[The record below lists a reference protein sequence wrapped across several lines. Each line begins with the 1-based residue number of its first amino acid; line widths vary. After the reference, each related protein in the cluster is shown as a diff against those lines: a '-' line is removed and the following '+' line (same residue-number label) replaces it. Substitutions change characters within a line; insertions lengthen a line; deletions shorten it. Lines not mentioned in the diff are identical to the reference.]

1 MSFTR
6 IDHVMIVVPELDRG
20 VDTYARLGFSVQPG
34 GEHPGIGTHNAIAFN
49 DEDYLELIA
58 IRDRDEYARSNPWS
72 VRARGL
78 VELVERGGG
87 LRYLI
92 VQSDDLAADVAA
104 MRARGVDVG
113 ELAEGNRRTP
123 SGRERRWK
131 FAMLGPR
138 NPLPVFFIQHITPL
152 AERRPAG
159 AGHPNGVYR
168 TERAYIAV
176 SDLAAAVDT
185 YSRVLGM
192 AKPPLER
199 GTVIMAE
206 MAVFQL
212 GNSGLTLAHPYG
224 PGACAE
230 ALSRRGP
237 GPFQVLYRTKSMDA
251 AARWMSEHGVPPPAR
266 GTRNTGEQ
274 AMLVPPEH
282 ACGAYIGFVG
292 PP

>member
-6 IDHVMIVVPELDRG
+6 IDHVMIAVPELDQG
-20 VDTYARLGFSVQPG
+20 IDTYARLGFNVQPG
-34 GEHPGIGTHNAIAFN
+34 GEHPGKGTHNAIAFN
-49 DEDYLELIA
+49 EEDYLELIA
-58 IRDRDEYARSNPWS
+58 IRDRDEYARGRVWG
-72 VRARGL
+72 GL
-78 VELVERGGG
+78 IELAERGGG
-87 LRYLI
+87 LRFLI
-92 VQSDDLAADVAA
+92 VQSDDLHADVAA
-104 MRARGVDVG
+104 MRARGVEVGDV
-113 ELAEGNRRTP
+113 AEGERRTP
-123 SGRERRWK
+123 SGAQRRWK
-131 FAMLGPR
+131 LAMLGPR
-138 NPLPVFFIQHITPL
+138 NPLPVFFIEHITPL

-159 AGHPNGVYR
+159 AAHPNGAYR

-176 SDLAAAVDT
+176 SDLAAEVDT

-192 AKPPLER
+192 AKPPITR

-212 GNSGLTLAHPYG
+212 GTSGLTLAHPYAPG
-224 PGACAE
+224 PCAD

-251 AARWMSEHGVPPPAR
+251 AARWLTEHGVPPPAR

-292 PP
+292 TP

>member
-1 MSFTR
+1 VSFTR
-6 IDHVMIVVPELDRG
+6 IDHVMIAVPELDHG
-20 VDTYARLGFSVQPG
+20 IDTYARLGFSVQLG
-34 GEHPGIGTHNAIAFN
+34 GVHPGVGTHNAIAFN
-49 DEDYLELIA
+49 EEDYLELIA
-58 IRDRDEYARSNPWS
+58 IRDRDEYARTNRLS
-72 VRARGL
+72 GL
-78 VELVERGGG
+78 VELIERGGG
-87 LRYLI
+87 LCYLI
-92 VQSDDLAADVAA
+92 VQSDDLAGDVAA
-104 MRARGVDVG
+104 MRGRGVDIG

-131 FAMLGPR
+131 VARLGPR

-185 YSRVLGM
+185 YSRLLGM
-192 AKPPLER
+192 AKPPIER

-212 GNSGLTLAHPYG
+212 GASGLTLAHPYG
-224 PGACAE
+224 PGACAD

-237 GPFQVLYRTKSMDA
+237 GPFQMLYRTKSMDA
-251 AARWMSEHGVPPPAR
+251 AARWLSEHGVPPPAR

>member
-1 MSFTR
+1 VSLTR
-6 IDHVMIVVPELDRG
+6 IDHVMIAVPELDRG

-34 GEHPGIGTHNAIAFN
+34 GDHPGKGTHNAIAFN
-49 DEDYLELIA
+49 EEDYLELIA
-58 IRDRDEYARSNPWS
+58 IRDRDEYARRNPW
-72 VRARGL
+72 RGLADL
-78 VELVERGGG
+78 VELGGG
-87 LRYLI
+87 LCYLI

-104 MRARGVDVG
+104 MRGRGVEVG

-131 FAMLGPR
+131 LAMLGPR
-138 NPLPVFFIQHITPL
+138 HPLPVFFIQHITPL

-192 AKPPLER
+192 AKPPIER

-212 GNSGLTLAHPYG
+212 GASGLTLAHPYA
-224 PGACAE
+224 PGVCAD

-237 GPFQVLYRTKSMDA
+237 GPFQVLYRTKSMEA
-251 AARWMSEHGVPPPAR
+251 AARWLSEHGVPPPAR

>member
-1 MSFTR
+1 VAFTR
-6 IDHVMIVVPELDRG
+6 IDHAMIAVPELNRG
-20 VDTYARLGFSVQPG
+20 IDTYLRLGFSVQPG
-34 GEHPGIGTHNAIAFN
+34 GDHPGKGTHNAIAVN
-49 DEDYLELIA
+49 EEDYLELIA
-58 IRDRDEYARSNPWS
+58 IRDRDEYARGNPWS
-72 VRARGL
+72 GL
-78 VELVERGGG
+78 VELGESGGG

-104 MRARGVDVG
+104 MRGRGVDVG
-113 ELAEGNRRTP
+113 DVAEGSRRTP
-123 SGRERRWK
+123 SGHERRWR
-131 FAMLGPR
+131 FAPLGPR
-138 NPLPVFFIQHITPL
+138 NPLPVFFIQHLTPL

-185 YSRVLGM
+185 YSHILGM
-192 AKPPLER
+192 AKPPTER

-206 MAVFQL
+206 MGVFRL
-212 GNSGLTLAHPYG
+212 GSSGLALAHPCA
-224 PGACAE
+224 PGVCAD

-237 GPFQVLYRTKSMDA
+237 GPFQLLYRTKSMDA
-251 AARWMSEHGVPPPAR
+251 AARWLSEHGVPPPAR

-282 ACGAYIGFVG
+282 ACGVYIGFVG

>member
-1 MSFTR
+1 
-6 IDHVMIVVPELDRG
+6 
-20 VDTYARLGFSVQPG
+20 
-34 GEHPGIGTHNAIAFN
+34 
-49 DEDYLELIA
+49 
-58 IRDRDEYARSNPWS
+58 
-72 VRARGL
+72 
-78 VELVERGGG
+78 
-87 LRYLI
+87 
-92 VQSDDLAADVAA
+92 
-104 MRARGVDVG
+104 
-113 ELAEGNRRTP
+113 
-123 SGRERRWK
+123 
-131 FAMLGPR
+131 MLGPR
-138 NPLPVFFIQHITPL
+138 DPLPVFFIQHVTPL

-159 AGHPNGVYR
+159 AGHPNGIHR

-176 SDLAAAVDT
+176 SDLAAGVDT

-192 AKPPLER
+192 AKPPIER

-212 GNSGLTLAHPYG
+212 GSSGLTLAHPYG
-224 PGACAE
+224 PGACAD

-251 AARWMSEHGVPPPAR
+251 AARWLSDHGVPPPAR

-292 PP
+292 RP

>member
-1 MSFTR
+1 VSFTR
-6 IDHVMIVVPELDRG
+6 IDHVMIAVPELDRG
-20 VDTYARLGFSVQPG
+20 VETYRRLGFSVQAG
-34 GEHPGIGTHNAIAFN
+34 GEHPGMGTHNAIAFN

-58 IRDRDEYARSNPWS
+58 IRDRGDYARRAPWT
-72 VRARGL
+72 GL
-78 VELVERGGG
+78 AELVERGGG
-87 LRYLI
+87 LCYLI
-92 VQSDDLAADVAA
+92 LQSDDLAADVAA

-113 ELAEGNRRTP
+113 EMAEGNRRTP
-123 SGRERRWK
+123 SGGERRWK
-131 FAMLGPR
+131 LAVLGPR
-138 NPLPVFFIQHITPL
+138 NALPVFFIQHITPL
-152 AERRPAG
+152 AERRPAD

-176 SDLAAAVDT
+176 ADLAAAVDT

-192 AKPPLER
+192 AKPPIER

-212 GNSGLTLAHPYG
+212 GPSGLTLAHPYG
-224 PGACAE
+224 PGACAD

-251 AARWMSEHGVPPPAR
+251 AARWLSDHGVPPPAR

>member
-1 MSFTR
+1 VTFTR
-6 IDHVMIVVPELDRG
+6 IDHVMIAVPELDRG

-49 DEDYLELIA
+49 EEDYLELIA
-58 IRDRDEYARSNPWS
+58 IRDRDEYARRNLWS
-72 VRARGL
+72 GL
-78 VELVERGGG
+78 VELIERGGG
-87 LRYLI
+87 LGYLI

-104 MRARGVDVG
+104 MRGRGVEVG
-113 ELAEGNRRTP
+113 ELTEGNRLTP

-131 FAMLGPR
+131 LAMLGPR

-176 SDLAAAVDT
+176 TDLAAAVDA

-192 AKPPLER
+192 AKPPIER

-212 GNSGLTLAHPYG
+212 GSSGLTLAHPYG
-224 PGACAE
+224 PGACAD

-251 AARWMSEHGVPPPAR
+251 AARWLSEHGVPPPAR

-282 ACGAYIGFVG
+282 ACGVYIGFVG

>member
-6 IDHVMIVVPELDRG
+6 IDHVMIAVPELDRG
-20 VDTYARLGFSVQPG
+20 IDTYSRLGFSVQPG
-34 GEHPGIGTHNAIAFN
+34 GEHPGKGTHNAIAFN
-49 DEDYLELIA
+49 EEDYLELIA
-58 IRDRDEYARSNPWS
+58 IRDRDEYARGNPWG
-72 VRARGL
+72 GL
-78 VELVERGGG
+78 VELAARGGG
-87 LRYLI
+87 LRFLI
-92 VQSDDLAADVAA
+92 VQSDDLDADVAA

-113 ELAEGNRRTP
+113 EVAEGHRRTP
-123 SGRERRWK
+123 SGRARRWK
-131 FAMLGPR
+131 FAALGPR

-159 AGHPNGVYR
+159 AGHPNSVYR

-176 SDLAAAVDT
+176 ADLAAAVDT

-192 AKPPLER
+192 AKPPIER

-212 GNSGLTLAHPYG
+212 GTSGLALAHPYA
-224 PGACAE
+224 PGACAD

-251 AARWMSEHGVPPPAR
+251 AARWLSEHDVPPPAR

-282 ACGAYIGFVG
+282 ACGVYIGFVG

>member
-1 MSFTR
+1 MSFTS
-6 IDHVMIVVPELDRG
+6 IDHVMIAVPELDRG
-20 VDTYARLGFSVQPG
+20 VDTYARLGFNVQPG
-34 GEHPGIGTHNAIAFN
+34 GDHPGIGTHNAIAFN
-49 DEDYLELIA
+49 EEDYLELIA
-58 IRDRDEYARSNPWS
+58 IRDRDEYARSNAWS

-104 MRARGVDVG
+104 MRGRGVDVG

-123 SGRERRWK
+123 SGHERRWK
-131 FAMLGPR
+131 LAMLGPR

-168 TERAYIAV
+168 SERAYIAV
-176 SDLAAAVDT
+176 GDLTAAVDT

-212 GNSGLTLAHPYG
+212 GSSGLTLAHPYG
-224 PGACAE
+224 PGACAD
-230 ALSRRGP
+230 ALARRGP

-251 AARWMSEHGVPPPAR
+251 AARWLSDHGVPPPAR

-282 ACGAYIGFVG
+282 ACGVYIGFVG

>member
-1 MSFTR
+1 MSFIR
-6 IDHVMIVVPELDRG
+6 IDHVMIAVPELDRG
-20 VDTYARLGFSVQPG
+20 IDAYTRLGFSVQPG
-34 GEHPGIGTHNAIAFN
+34 GVHPGVGTHNAIAFN
-49 DEDYLELIA
+49 EEDYLELIA
-58 IRDRDEYARSNPWS
+58 IRDRDQYARRNPWS
-72 VRARGL
+72 GL
-78 VELVERGGG
+78 AELIEHGGG
-87 LRYLI
+87 LCYLI
-92 VQSDDLAADVAA
+92 VQSDDLAADVVA
-104 MRARGVDVG
+104 MRARGVEVG

-123 SGRERRWK
+123 SGDERRWK
-131 FAMLGPR
+131 LAMLGPR

-152 AERRPAG
+152 TERRPAG

-176 SDLAAAVDT
+176 SDLAVAVDT

-192 AKPPLER
+192 AKPPIER

-212 GNSGLTLAHPYG
+212 GACGLTLAHPYG
-224 PGACAE
+224 PGACAD
-230 ALSRRGP
+230 ALARRGP

-251 AARWMSEHGVPPPAR
+251 AARWLSEHGVPPPAR

>member
-1 MSFTR
+1 
-6 IDHVMIVVPELDRG
+6 MIAVPELDRG
-20 VDTYARLGFSVQPG
+20 VDTYERLGFSVQPG

-49 DEDYLELIA
+49 EEDYLELIA
-58 IRDRDEYARSNPWS
+58 IRDRDAYARRNPWS
-72 VRARGL
+72 GL
-78 VELVERGGG
+78 AGLVERGGG
-87 LRYLI
+87 LCYLI
-92 VQSDDLAADVAA
+92 VQSDDLAADLVA

-113 ELAEGNRRTP
+113 ELAEGSRRTP

-131 FAMLGPR
+131 LAMLGPR
-138 NPLPVFFIQHITPL
+138 NPLPVFFIQHLTPL

-159 AGHPNGVYR
+159 SGHANGVYR

-176 SDLAAAVDT
+176 ADLAAAVDT
-185 YSRVLGM
+185 YSRVLAMG
-192 AKPPLER
+192 KPPIER

-212 GNSGLTLAHPYG
+212 GASGLALAHPYG
-224 PGACAE
+224 PGACAD

-251 AARWMSEHGVPPPAR
+251 AARWLSDHGVPPPAR

-274 AMLVPPEH
+274 ALLVPPEH
-282 ACGAYIGFVG
+282 ACGVYIGFVG

>member
-1 MSFTR
+1 VSFTR
-6 IDHVMIVVPELDRG
+6 IDHVMIAVPELDRG
-20 VDTYARLGFSVQPG
+20 IDTYARLGFSVQPG
-34 GEHPGIGTHNAIAFN
+34 GDHPGIGTHNAIAFN
-49 DEDYLELIA
+49 EEDYLELIA
-58 IRDRDEYARSNPWS
+58 IRDRDQYARTNPWS
-72 VRARGL
+72 GL

-87 LRYLI
+87 LRYVI

-113 ELAEGNRRTP
+113 DVADGNRRTP

-131 FAMLGPR
+131 LAMLGPR
-138 NPLPVFFIQHITPL
+138 DPLPVFFIQHTTPL

-159 AGHPNGVYR
+159 AGHPNGVHR

-176 SDLAAAVDT
+176 TDLAAGVDT

-192 AKPPLER
+192 AKPPIER

-212 GNSGLTLAHPYG
+212 GSSGLTLAHPYR
-224 PGACAE
+224 PGACAD

-237 GPFQVLYRTKSMDA
+237 GPFQVLCRTKSMDA
-251 AARWMSEHGVPPPAR
+251 AARWLSDHGVPPPAR

-282 ACGAYIGFVG
+282 ACGVYIGFVG

>member
-1 MSFTR
+1 
-6 IDHVMIVVPELDRG
+6 MIAVPELNRG
-20 VDTYARLGFSVQPG
+20 IDTYVRLGFSVQPG
-34 GEHPGIGTHNAIAFN
+34 GEHPGMGTHNAIAFN
-49 DEDYLELIA
+49 EEDYLELIA
-58 IRDRDEYARSNPWS
+58 IRDRDECARNHRWS
-72 VRARGL
+72 GL
-78 VELVERGGG
+78 VEFVERGGG

-113 ELAEGNRRTP
+113 DVAEGNRRTP

-131 FAMLGPR
+131 FAPLGPR

-168 TERAYIAV
+168 TERAYVAV
-176 SDLAAAVDT
+176 TDLASAVDT

-192 AKPPLER
+192 AKPPIER

-212 GNSGLTLAHPYG
+212 GSSGLTLAHPYG
-224 PGACAE
+224 PGACAD
-230 ALSRRGP
+230 ALSRRGA

-251 AARWMSEHGVPPPAR
+251 AASCLSDHGVPPPAR

-282 ACGAYIGFVG
+282 ACGVYIGFVG

>member
-1 MSFTR
+1 VSFTR
-6 IDHVMIVVPELDRG
+6 IDHVMIAVPELDRG
-20 VDTYARLGFSVQPG
+20 IDTYARLGFNVQPG

-49 DEDYLELIA
+49 EEDYLELIA
-58 IRDRDEYARSNPWS
+58 IRDRNQYARTNPWG
-72 VRARGL
+72 GL

-113 ELAEGNRRTP
+113 DVADGNRRTP

-131 FAMLGPR
+131 LAMLGPR
-138 NPLPVFFIQHITPL
+138 DPLPVFFIQHITPL

-159 AGHPNGVYR
+159 AGHPNGVHR

-176 SDLAAAVDT
+176 SDLAAGVDT

-192 AKPPLER
+192 AKPPIER

-212 GNSGLTLAHPYG
+212 GSSGLTLAHPNG
-224 PGACAE
+224 PGACAD

-251 AARWMSEHGVPPPAR
+251 AARWLSDHGVPPPAR

-282 ACGAYIGFVG
+282 ACGVSIGFVG

>member
-6 IDHVMIVVPELDRG
+6 IDHVMIAVPELDQG
-20 VDTYARLGFSVQPG
+20 IDTYVRLGFNVQPG
-34 GEHPGIGTHNAIAFN
+34 GEHPGMGTHNAIAFN
-49 DEDYLELIA
+49 EEDYLELIA
-58 IRDRDEYARSNPWS
+58 IRDRGEYALTERWS
-72 VRARGL
+72 GL
-78 VELVERGGG
+78 VELAERGGG

-104 MRARGVDVG
+104 MRARDVEVG
-113 ELAEGNRRTP
+113 YVAEGSRRTP
-123 SGRERRWK
+123 SGGDRRWK
-131 FAMLGPR
+131 AAMLGPR
-138 NPLPVFFIQHITPL
+138 HPLPVFFIQHITPL

-176 SDLAAAVDT
+176 ADLAAAVDT

-192 AKPPLER
+192 AKPPITR

-212 GNSGLTLAHPYG
+212 GTSALTLAHPYAPG
-224 PGACAE
+224 PCAD
-230 ALSRRGP
+230 ALARRGP

-251 AARWMSEHGVPPPAR
+251 AARWLTEHGVPPPAC

-282 ACGAYIGFVG
+282 ACGVYIGFVG
-292 PP
+292 TA

>member
-6 IDHVMIVVPELDRG
+6 IDHVMIVAPELHQG
-20 VDTYARLGFSVQPG
+20 IETYVRLGFSVQTG
-34 GEHPGIGTHNAIAFN
+34 GEHPGKGTHNAIAFN
-49 DEDYLELIA
+49 EEDYLELIA
-58 IRDRDEYARSNPWS
+58 IRDRDEYVRGNPWS
-72 VRARGL
+72 GFA
-78 VELVERGGG
+78 ELAERGGG

-104 MRARGVDVG
+104 MRGRGVDVG
-113 ELAEGNRRTP
+113 ELAEGKRRTP
-123 SGRERRWK
+123 SGHERRWR
-131 FAMLGPR
+131 FAPLGPR

-168 TERAYIAV
+168 IERAYVAV
-176 SDLAAAVDT
+176 NDLAAAVDT

-192 AKPPLER
+192 AKPPIER

-212 GNSGLTLAHPYG
+212 GASGLTLAHPYAAG
-224 PGACAE
+224 VCAD

-237 GPFQVLYRTKSMDA
+237 GPFQVLCRTKSMDA
-251 AARWMSEHGVPPPAR
+251 AARWLSDHGVPPPAR

>member
-1 MSFTR
+1 MAFTR
-6 IDHVMIVVPELDRG
+6 IDHAMIAVPELNRG
-20 VDTYARLGFSVQPG
+20 IDTYVRLGFSVQPG
-34 GEHPGIGTHNAIAFN
+34 GDHPGKGTHNAIAFN

-58 IRDRDEYARSNPWS
+58 IRDRDEYARGNPW
-72 VRARGL
+72 RGL
-78 VELVERGGG
+78 AELAESGGG
-87 LRYLI
+87 LRYLV
-92 VQSDDLAADVAA
+92 VQSDDLAGDVAA
-104 MRARGVDVG
+104 MRGRGVDVG
-113 ELAEGNRRTP
+113 DVAEGSRRTP
-123 SGRERRWK
+123 SGHERRWR
-131 FAMLGPR
+131 AAPLGPR
-138 NPLPVFFIQHITPL
+138 NPLPVFFIQHLTPL

-192 AKPPLER
+192 AKPPIER

-206 MAVFQL
+206 MGVFQL
-212 GNSGLTLAHPYG
+212 GSSGLALAHPYA
-224 PGACAE
+224 PGVCAD

-237 GPFQVLYRTKSMDA
+237 GPFQVLFRTKSMDA
-251 AARWMSEHGVPPPAR
+251 AARRLSEHGVPPPAR

-282 ACGAYIGFVG
+282 ACGVYIGFVG

>member
-1 MSFTR
+1 VAFTR
-6 IDHVMIVVPELDRG
+6 IDHVMIAVPELDQG
-20 VDTYARLGFSVQPG
+20 IDTYVRLGFSVQPG
-34 GEHPGIGTHNAIAFN
+34 GAHPGKGTHNAIAFN
-49 DEDYLELIA
+49 EEDYLELIA
-58 IRDRDEYARSNPWS
+58 IRDRDEYARGNPWS
-72 VRARGL
+72 GL
-78 VELVERGGG
+78 VELGERGGG

-104 MRARGVDVG
+104 MRGRGVDVG
-113 ELAEGNRRTP
+113 DVAEGSRRTP
-123 SGRERRWK
+123 SGHERRWR
-131 FAMLGPR
+131 FAPLGPR
-138 NPLPVFFIQHITPL
+138 NPLPVFFIQHLTPL

-176 SDLAAAVDT
+176 ADLADAVDT

-192 AKPPLER
+192 AKPPIER

-212 GNSGLTLAHPYG
+212 GASGLALAHPYA
-224 PGACAE
+224 PGACAD
-230 ALSRRGP
+230 ALSRRGA

-251 AARWMSEHGVPPPAR
+251 AARWLSDHGVPPPAR

-282 ACGAYIGFVG
+282 ACGVYIGFVG

>member
-6 IDHVMIVVPELDRG
+6 IDHVMIAVPELDRG
-20 VDTYARLGFSVQPG
+20 IDTYARLGFDVQPG
-34 GEHPGIGTHNAIAFN
+34 GEHPGKGTHNAIAFN
-49 DEDYLELIA
+49 EEDYLELIA
-58 IRDRDEYARSNPWS
+58 VRDRDEYARGNPWG
-72 VRARGL
+72 GL
-78 VELVERGGG
+78 VELAERGGG
-87 LRYLI
+87 LRFLI

-104 MRARGVDVG
+104 MRGRGVDVG
-113 ELAEGNRRTP
+113 ELAEGTRRTP
-123 SGRERRWK
+123 SGHERRWK
-131 FAMLGPR
+131 FAGLRAR

-159 AGHPNGVYR
+159 ASHPNGVYR

-176 SDLAAAVDT
+176 ADLAAAVDA

-192 AKPPLER
+192 AKPPIER

-212 GNSGLTLAHPYG
+212 GTCGLALAHPYA
-224 PGACAE
+224 PGVCAD

-237 GPFQVLYRTKSMDA
+237 GPFQVLYRTKSMNA
-251 AARWMSEHGVPPPAR
+251 AARWLSEHDVPPPAR

>member
-6 IDHVMIVVPELDRG
+6 IDHVMTVVPELHRG
-20 VDTYARLGFSVQPG
+20 IDTYTRLGFNVQPG
-34 GEHPGIGTHNAIAFN
+34 GDHPGKGTHNAIAFN

-58 IRDRDEYARSNPWS
+58 IRDRDEYARGNPWS
-72 VRARGL
+72 GL
-78 VELVERGGG
+78 VELAERGGG

-104 MRARGVDVG
+104 MRARGVEVG
-113 ELAEGNRRTP
+113 ELAEGSRRTP
-123 SGRERRWK
+123 SGQERRWK
-131 FAMLGPR
+131 FAALGPR
-138 NPLPVFFIQHITPL
+138 HPLPVFFIQHITPL
-152 AERRPAG
+152 AERRPAV

-176 SDLAAAVDT
+176 NDLAAAVDI

-192 AKPPLER
+192 AKPPVTR

-212 GNSGLTLAHPYG
+212 GNSGLTLAHPYAPG
-224 PGACAE
+224 PCAD
-230 ALSRRGP
+230 ALSRRGA
-237 GPFQVLYRTKSMDA
+237 GPFQVLYRTKSMNA
-251 AARWMSEHGVPPPAR
+251 AARWLSEHGVPPPAR

>member
-1 MSFTR
+1 VSFTR
-6 IDHVMIVVPELDRG
+6 IDHVMIAVPELDRG

-34 GEHPGIGTHNAIAFN
+34 GEHPGVGTHNAIAFN
-49 DEDYLELIA
+49 EEDYLELIA
-58 IRDRDEYARSNPWS
+58 IRDRDEYARTN
-72 VRARGL
+72 RLRGL
-78 VELVERGGG
+78 VELLERGGG
-87 LRYLI
+87 LCYLI

-104 MRARGVDVG
+104 MRGRGVDVG
-113 ELAEGNRRTP
+113 NVAEGNRRTP

-131 FAMLGPR
+131 VARLGPR

-152 AERRPAG
+152 AERRPSG

-176 SDLAAAVDT
+176 SDLAAAVDA

-212 GNSGLTLAHPYG
+212 GASGLTLAHPYA
-224 PGACAE
+224 PGACAD

-251 AARWMSEHGVPPPAR
+251 AARWLSGHGVPPPAR

-282 ACGAYIGFVG
+282 ACGVYIGFVG

>member
-6 IDHVMIVVPELDRG
+6 IDHVMIAVPQLDRG
-20 VDTYARLGFSVQPG
+20 IDTYVRLGFNVQPG
-34 GEHPGIGTHNAIAFN
+34 GDHPGKGTHNAIAFN
-49 DEDYLELIA
+49 EEDYLELIA
-58 IRDRDEYARSNPWS
+58 IRDRDEYARGTQW
-72 VRARGL
+72 RGL
-78 VELVERGGG
+78 AELAERGGG

-92 VQSDDLAADVAA
+92 VQSDDLDADVAA

-113 ELAEGNRRTP
+113 ELAEGKRRTP
-123 SGRERRWK
+123 SGHERRWR
-131 FAMLGPR
+131 FAPLGPR
-138 NPLPVFFIQHITPL
+138 NPLPVFFIQHITAL

-176 SDLAAAVDT
+176 NDLAAAVDT

-192 AKPPLER
+192 AKPSIDR

-212 GNSGLTLAHPYG
+212 GASGLTLAHPYA
-224 PGACAE
+224 PGACAD

-251 AARWMSEHGVPPPAR
+251 AARWLSDHGVPPPAR

>member
-1 MSFTR
+1 VSFTR
-6 IDHVMIVVPELDRG
+6 IDHVMIAVPELDRG
-20 VDTYARLGFSVQPG
+20 IDTYARLGFSVQPG
-34 GEHPGIGTHNAIAFN
+34 GEHPGIGTYNAIAFN
-49 DEDYLELIA
+49 EEDYLELIA
-58 IRDRDEYARSNPWS
+58 IRDRDEYARNHRWS
-72 VRARGL
+72 GL

-113 ELAEGNRRTP
+113 DVAEGNRRTP

-131 FAMLGPR
+131 LAMLGPR
-138 NPLPVFFIQHITPL
+138 DPLPVFFIQHITPL
-152 AERRPAG
+152 GERRPAG
-159 AGHPNGVYR
+159 AGHPNGVHR

-176 SDLAAAVDT
+176 ADLAAGVDT

-192 AKPPLER
+192 AKPPIER

-212 GNSGLTLAHPYG
+212 GSSGLTLAHPYG
-224 PGACAE
+224 PGACAD

-237 GPFQVLYRTKSMDA
+237 GPFQVLYRTKSMDSA
-251 AARWMSEHGVPPPAR
+251 ASWLSDHGVPPPAR

>member
-1 MSFTR
+1 MKNT
-6 IDHVMIVVPELDRG
+6 G
-20 VDTYARLGFSVQPG
+20 
-34 GEHPGIGTHNAIAFN
+34 N
-49 DEDYLELIA
+49 
-58 IRDRDEYARSNPWS
+58 
-72 VRARGL
+72 
-78 VELVERGGG
+78 G
-87 LRYLI
+87 LRGP
-92 VQSDDLAADVAA
+92 SLATFH
-104 MRARGVDVG
+104 
-113 ELAEGNRRTP
+113 RRTP

-131 FAMLGPR
+131 VARLGPR

-159 AGHPNGVYR
+159 AGQPNGVYR

-192 AKPPLER
+192 AKPPIER

-212 GNSGLTLAHPYG
+212 GASGLTLAHPHG
-224 PGACAE
+224 PGACAD

-251 AARWMSEHGVPPPAR
+251 AARWLSDHGVPPPAR
-266 GTRNTGEQ
+266 GRRLRPRRTTTSLFSGTMVTNWPSWP
-274 AMLVPPEH
+274 AM
-282 ACGAYIGFVG
+282 
-292 PP
+292 

>member
-6 IDHVMIVVPELDRG
+6 IDHVMIAVPELDRG
-20 VDTYARLGFSVQPG
+20 IDTYARLGFSVQPG
-34 GEHPGIGTHNAIAFN
+34 GDHPGIGTHNAIAFN
-49 DEDYLELIA
+49 EEDYLELIA
-58 IRDRDEYARSNPWS
+58 IRDRNQYARTNPWG
-72 VRARGL
+72 GL

-113 ELAEGNRRTP
+113 DVADGNRRTP

-131 FAMLGPR
+131 LAILGPR
-138 NPLPVFFIQHITPL
+138 DPLPVFFIQHVTPL

-159 AGHPNGVYR
+159 AGHPNGVHR

-176 SDLAAAVDT
+176 ADLAAGVDT

-192 AKPPLER
+192 AKPPIER

-212 GNSGLTLAHPYG
+212 GSSGLTLAHPYG
-224 PGACAE
+224 PGACAD

-237 GPFQVLYRTKSMDA
+237 GPFQVLYRTKSRDA
-251 AARWMSEHGVPPPAR
+251 AASWLSDHGVPPPAR